1 MQIKTPKL
9 SQNGL
14 GFIALGALAL
24 LPMAKASAVN
34 LTGAG
39 ATFPYPLYSRW
50 FDAYNKATGTQI
62 NYQPVGSGAGIKQ
75 LKAGTVDFGASD
87 APLSNEDLKAMPGS
101 VAQIPTVA
109 GAVVLAYNLPG
120 VGGGLRLTADA
131 IAQIYLG
138 QIKTWNDPRI
148 AKINPAKKLPNLRV
162 TVARRSDGSGTT
174 YIFTNYLKAVN
185 STWSQKVGAGK
196 SVNWPVGLG
205 GKGNAGVAGI
215 IRQTPG
221 AIGYVELAYAVQ
233 NKVNYAVVR
242 NRSGAFVAPSIA
254 STTAA
259 IAGSSK
265 AVQKDVRALIVNAPG
280 AKAYPISGM
289 TYLLVYRNQR
299 DKVKGRELTRF
310 INWAMGAGQ
319 SMASP
324 LLYAPLPKSVV
335 STNQKS
341 LKTVR

>member
-1 MQIKTPKL
+1 MQIKTRLLQHSLK
-9 SQNGL
+9 
-14 GFIALGALAL
+14 FVALGAIVLA
-24 LPMAKASAVN
+24 PAVKASAVS

-39 ATFPYPLYSRW
+39 ATFPYPLYARW

-87 APLSNEDLKAMPGS
+87 APLSNQELKEMPGA

-109 GAVVLAYNLPG
+109 GAVVLAYNVPG
-120 VGGGLRLTADA
+120 MGGGLRLTADA
-131 IAQIYLG
+131 IANIYLG

-148 AKINPAKKLPNLRV
+148 AKINPGKRLPNLNI
-162 TVARRSDGSGTT
+162 TVAWRSDGSGTT
-174 YIFTNYLKAVN
+174 YIFTNYLKAV
-185 STWSQKVGAGK
+185 SPTWSGKVGAGK

-215 IRQTPG
+215 IKQTPG
-221 AIGYVELAYAVQ
+221 SIGYIELAYAVQ
-233 NKVNYAVVR
+233 NKIPYAVVR
-242 NRSGAFVAPSIA
+242 NRAGQFVAPSTA

-259 IAGSSK
+259 VVGSSA
-265 AVQKDVRALIVNAPG
+265 AVQKDVRALIVNASG
-280 AKAYPISGM
+280 AKAYPIAGM

-299 DKVKGRELTRF
+299 DKTKGRELTRF

-319 SMASP
+319 SMAAP
-324 LLYAPLPKSVV
+324 MLYAPLPKTVV